1 MKETSAERKQA
12 VSDTAKG
19 GAAASMATARD
30 AADTGRSRRPVSR
43 ATNHAESPSRL
54 RATVTDADESKDR
67 GRDAQTP
74 IDIPVRGW
82 KDVFVRVKDESKRDN
97 VVLLAAGV
105 AFFGLLA
112 MVPALVALLSIYGL
126 AADPDRI
133 DEQLV
138 DALAA
143 APEEVRDLIRQ
154 QVRDISEASSGA
166 VVAFIAGIVLA
177 LWAASSGMKHLIE
190 AINAAYDEEET
201 RGSLKVRGLSLAFT
215 LGAMLFLI
223 AAFTAIA
230 LLPSLIASSDLDTP
244 GRVLVSIVRFVVLFA
259 GLLVA
264 LAVLYRY
271 APDRNEPKWS
281 WTSPGAVFA
290 AVLWVL
296 GSLLFSIYTA
306 SFGKYNETYG
316 ALGAVVVL
324 MLWLLLTALAII
336 LGAELNCQLERQ
348 TARDTTKGPARALG
362 ERDAYA
368 ADTLGA
374 APDTH

>member
-1 MKETSAERKQA
+1 MTAHGRTSRW
-12 VSDTAKG
+12 
-19 GAAASMATARD
+19 
-30 AADTGRSRRPVSR
+30 RPVAALASVV
-43 ATNHAESPSRL
+43 
-54 RATVTDADESKDR
+54 VTDASKDR
-67 GRDAQTP
+67 GREAQTLT
-74 IDIPVRGW
+74 DIPVRDW
-82 KDVFVRVKDESKRDN
+82 KDVFVRVKDESKRDHA
-97 VVLLAAGV
+97 VLLAAGV

-133 DEQLV
+133 DEQIA
-138 DALAA
+138 DTLAA
-143 APEEVRDLIRQ
+143 APAEVRDLISQ
-154 QVRDISEASSGA
+154 QINDIGDASSGA
-166 VVAFIAGIVLA
+166 VVAVIAGIVLA

-201 RGSLKVRGLSLAFT
+201 RSSLKVRGLALAFT
-215 LGAMLFLI
+215 LGAVLFL
-223 AAFTAIA
+223 TAIA
-230 LLPSLIASSDLDTP
+230 LLPSLIASSSLGTV

-259 GLLVA
+259 ALLVA

-271 APDRNEPKWS
+271 APDRAEPRWS

-306 SFGKYNETYG
+306 NFGKYNETYG

-336 LGAELNCQLERQ
+336 LGAALNCELERQ
-348 TARDTTKGPARALG
+348 TARDTT
-362 ERDAYA
+362 
-368 ADTLGA
+368 
-374 APDTH
+374 